1 MSIGESRTS
10 APLTV
15 TVRDIRERS
24 DGDAV
29 ALSVVLAAG
38 DRSESRTLVIGV
50 ADYAVLKPQKGTVTE
65 EDFEALEAAARVWG
79 AMRCGE
85 KLLAY
90 GANTRLMLIRKIMRH
105 GYSREEAETAA
116 ERLSG
121 MGLIDEE
128 NDLRRE
134 VEKCLRK
141 FWGEGRIRNQL
152 FTRGFSRETMELLP
166 EVLSE
171 VDFAENCRRLIEK
184 QYGGLPQD
192 GDEERRMIACLYRYG
207 YRMDDIRAA
216 VRGLRRG

>member
-1 MSIGESRTS
+1 MSIGESRFS

-15 TVRDIRERS
+15 TVRDIREQS
-24 DGDAV
+24 DGGAV

-38 DRSESRTLVIGV
+38 DRSECRTLVIGV
-50 ADYAVLKPQKGTVTE
+50 ADYAVLKPRKGTVTE

-128 NDLRRE
+128 NDL
-134 VEKCLRK
+134 
-141 FWGEGRIRNQL
+141 RNQL